1 MAFGSRQG
9 SDGSAP
15 LYLSEPHALRIANRP
30 RSHFGKV
37 SSQRWRETVMGE
49 GLFFGGQTIKQAT
62 THVTYLGTIT
72 ASVTAHGTVK
82 HRTGL
87 HNG

>member
-1 MAFGSRQG
+1 
-9 SDGSAP
+9 
-15 LYLSEPHALRIANRP
+15 
-30 RSHFGKV
+30 
-37 SSQRWRETVMGE
+37 MGE

-62 THVTYLGTIT
+62 THVTYLGTTT

-87 HNG
+87 RNG